1 MEKIKLYNRVNV
13 YKNAIPKA
21 KEYTDLLKRS
31 QVEPPKH
38 LFKKWDDWYGFGLFM
53 NLDQK
58 VDKSYHLGYENN
70 PIDLTDEYAVQQVN
84 FLNDIH
90 DVYHKV
96 TMDYVN
102 EYKITLPN
110 WHISGFSLSKYTETP
125 EDHSLAMHY
134 HTDYVGANAD
144 APGLKFAITCTMY
157 LNDDYDG
164 GGLSFLDEE
173 TGSVID
179 FKPSAGD
186 VVVFPSGDPITGTS
200 HYFHGVHK
208 VSNGEKY
215 LIRTFWHYNYEG
227 SKEYWEGVEKYGKE
241 EWEIIYKEKFKESIT
256 SGKWHRYI
264 VYDNETDP
272 ELGKSTA
279 FFAKKIG
286 NTPFLGEQK

>member
-1 MEKIKLYNRVNV
+1 MEKVKLYNKVNI

-21 KEYTDLLKRS
+21 KEYTELLKKS
-31 QVEPPKH
+31 EKENPHH

-58 VDKSYHLGYENN
+58 VDKSYNIDYNGN
-70 PIDLTDEYAVQQVN
+70 PIDLNDEYAVQQMN

-90 DVYHKV
+90 DVYYKV
-96 TMDYVN
+96 TSDYIK
-102 EYKITLPN
+102 EYDVKLPN
-110 WHISGFSLSKYTETP
+110 WVISGWSLSKYTETP
-125 EDHSLAMHY
+125 EERSLAMHY

-144 APGLKFAITCTMY
+144 APGSKFAITCTMY

-164 GGLSFLDEE
+164 GEISFLDEE
-173 TGSVID
+173 QGAVVT

-200 HYFHGVHK
+200 HYFHGVGR

-215 LIRTFWHYNYEG
+215 LVRTFWHYNYEG
-227 SKEYWEGVEKYGKE
+227 SKEWWEGVEKYGKE
-241 EWEIIYKEKFKESIT
+241 EWEIIHKEKFKKSLA

-264 VYDNETDP
+264 VHEGDSDP
-272 ELGKSTA
+272 KVSGSTP
-279 FFAKKIG
+279 FFVKKIG
-286 NTPFLGEQK
+286 NNTFLPDK